1 MLGWGILRYIKDRGI
16 STRGAGAMESR
27 EKRTFILGILTGS
40 LAVVFL
46 LGGAAAAWGWHEAVA
61 ARSHGLT
68 VPILPVQQAPQL
80 NPKEFIPFPNNGNG
94 VGPGPQNTTPGS
106 GLRTAT
112 RSFTSIRAGCIS
124 SSRAQCRATVGIPS
138 SSICS
143 PMRDR
148 KSPGSPRPVR

>member
-1 MLGWGILRYIKDRGI
+1 
-16 STRGAGAMESR
+16 MESR

-94 VGPGPQNTTPGS
+94 VGPGPQNNTPGF
-106 GLRTAT
+106 G
-112 RSFTSIRAGCIS
+112 
-124 SSRAQCRATVGIPS
+124 AQNCDKILYFYQGRLYQLQPGPMPRNGGNPEFFYMQPYEGPQIPGF
-138 SSICS
+138 
-143 PMRDR
+143 P
-148 KSPGSPRPVR
+148 SPGPMIPGVPGPGLPGQQTPPTFRF